1 MVLNFWGFFFIDQSM
16 TIIFFGIHR
25 VQPHCKL
32 IPTDYNYR
40 PGCKFGN
47 ENCWQFKSYY
57 KPLKISQSQYP
68 AKDPNKPKILKERF
82 LTRFCILLITNEINI
97 VYHFLIHLPP
107 TVQTWPPV
115 QHWRGIH
122 HVSHPI
128 LNWMSWLNP
137 HLALNPHT
145 PLHYPLKS
153 IKEKKHLKEFK
164 GILFIPLK
172 YFHQYNVKSTHTQ
185 TKWTC
190 TVVYCTYTWRK
201 KN

>member
-1 MVLNFWGFFFIDQSM
+1 M
-16 TIIFFGIHR
+16 
-25 VQPHCKL
+25 
-32 IPTDYNYR
+32 
-40 PGCKFGN
+40 
-47 ENCWQFKSYY
+47 
-57 KPLKISQSQYP
+57 
-68 AKDPNKPKILKERF
+68 PKILKERL
-82 LTRFCILLITNEINI
+82 LTRFCILLITNDFNI

-172 YFHQYNVKSTHTQ
+172 YYQKYTHTD
-185 TKWTC
+185 K
-190 TVVYCTYTWRK
+190 VNMYLVLLYTYTWRK